1 MAQNDGMSVLPLYG
15 DGRDAG
21 TWGLYRPQMIV
32 GSLLVLL
39 QSVLIVALLIQR
51 TRRTR
56 TDRALRDRFD
66 VGETRRHCKRLGLV
80 SIHVGGRRVRTITPE
95 PGRTAPFTLIMR
107 RYTVLVADDHA
118 IVKEGLVN
126 LLKDH
131 DFDVVGAVGDG
142 HQLLD
147 AARRLRPDLI
157 VTDLS
162 MPGLSG
168 LDVLTRL
175 KAEHVDSKII
185 VLTMH
190 NDADLATRAMRAGAS
205 GFLLKHSAG
214 EELLKAVQQAVEDR
228 VYLTPALTK
237 EVIERMAI
245 PQDQAE
251 PQLTTRQRDVLRL
264 ILEGRRM
271 KEIAATLHLSAR
283 TVETHKYQMMK
294 TLGVY
299 STAEL
304 VKYAI
309 EHRLIA
315 D

>member
-1 MAQNDGMSVLPLYG
+1 
-15 DGRDAG
+15 
-21 TWGLYRPQMIV
+21 
-32 GSLLVLL
+32 
-39 QSVLIVALLIQR
+39 
-51 TRRTR
+51 
-56 TDRALRDRFD
+56 
-66 VGETRRHCKRLGLV
+66 
-80 SIHVGGRRVRTITPE
+80 
-95 PGRTAPFTLIMR
+95 MR

-118 IVKEGLVN
+118 IVKEGLVS

-264 ILEGRRM
+264 ILQGRRM